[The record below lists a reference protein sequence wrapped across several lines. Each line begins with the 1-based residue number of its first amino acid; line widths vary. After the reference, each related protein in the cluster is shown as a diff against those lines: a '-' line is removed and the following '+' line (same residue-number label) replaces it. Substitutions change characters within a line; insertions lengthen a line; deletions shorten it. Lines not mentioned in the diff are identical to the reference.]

1 MKWSYLTS
9 VAAAALLSG
18 SAFAA
23 DVDLANT
30 KAPPAPPPS
39 WWDTVAVTGYLEGS
53 ETGNFANPYNGL
65 NWGRLFDDRA
75 DGPMF
80 NQGLLTVQRPLDPKA
95 TDYDF
100 GFKVQGMVG
109 EDARYTHFLGEL
121 DYAIDS
127 LYSARCRRSSCAR
140 PSALGHPVQ
149 PRRHRRE
156 VGPVCDAAGRG
167 SHLGAGQPVLLA

>member
-9 VAAAALLSG
+9 VAAAALIAG

-23 DVDLANT
+23 DVDLAN
-30 KAPPAPPPS
+30 KKEPPAPPPS
-39 WWDTVAVTGYLEGS
+39 WWDTVTVTGYFEGS
-53 ETGNFANPYNGL
+53 ETANFANPYNGL

-80 NQGLLTVQRPLDPKA
+80 NQSVLTVQRPLDPKA

-121 DYAIDS
+121 DYAINS
-127 LYSARCRRSSCAR
+127 RTSSMSSKLMCS
-140 PSALGHPVQ
+140 PICP
-149 PRRHRRE
+149 
-156 VGPVCDAAGRG
+156 G
-167 SHLGAGQPVLLA
+167 SPH